1 MLHLDEIEYPDGIA
15 LVSEKLTCGLIELGL
30 GICNDDRL
38 AAFCCLQN
46 QISGDA
52 SGLSC
57 ARCTANGQVLIKP
70 GFLWQRNNLPS
81 INHAQDIPVC
91 TARRCDI
98 KTGFCLPECHK
109 RCCSI
114 ASEFRNRQV
123 PIAVCGTS
131 SAAPKAQSEQAQDCD
146 AN

>member
-15 LVSEKLTCGLIELGL
+15 LVAEELTFGLIELGL

-52 SGLSC
+52 SGFSC
-57 ARCTANGQVLIKP
+57 ARCTADGQILIKP
-70 GFLWQRNNLPS
+70 GFLGLCNNLSS

-91 TARRCDI
+91 AAR
-98 KTGFCLPECHK
+98 
-109 RCCSI
+109 
-114 ASEFRNRQV
+114 
-123 PIAVCGTS
+123 
-131 SAAPKAQSEQAQDCD
+131 
-146 AN
+146 